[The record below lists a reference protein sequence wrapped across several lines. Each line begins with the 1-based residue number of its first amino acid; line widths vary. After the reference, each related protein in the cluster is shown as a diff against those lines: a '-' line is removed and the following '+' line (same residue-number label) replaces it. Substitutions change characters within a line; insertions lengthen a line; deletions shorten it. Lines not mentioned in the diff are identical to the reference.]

1 MRTSSTTAA
10 VVVTALTVLSLP
22 PTASAQAAV
31 ASAGPGRAYVNGATG
46 MCLAVGRGEVKAAKP
61 VIQWPCTGGKEQRWI
76 HRPDRRLVNVKTGL
90 CLAIGRGE
98 KKKGK
103 VAIQWPC
110 TDGGLAQQW
119 IYNDDHLERL
129 QNRATGMCLA
139 IGSGEKRKGK
149 KAIQWPCKFT
159 SEQAWLER

>member
-1 MRTSSTTAA
+1 MRTSSKTAA

-76 HRPDRRLVNVKTGL
+76 YRPDRRLVNVKTGL

-103 VAIQWPC
+103 IAIQWPC
-110 TDGGLAQQW
+110 TDGGLAQEWVYDGLQ
-119 IYNDDHLERL
+119 RL
-129 QNRATGMCLA
+129 HNRATGMCLA

-149 KAIQWPCKFT
+149 KAIQWPCKIT
-159 SEQAWLER
+159 SEQAWLRR